1 MATIWRATGQ
11 GNKSGRATGGSVA
24 ISQSG
29 YNSDNQATNRIGGS
43 GSMLFAGSVSEQM
56 TVTVAGNTAAVNHT
70 TTNFVGY
77 ASVIGAG
84 KAVTL
89 LAP

>member
-1 MATIWRATGQ
+1 
-11 GNKSGRATGGSVA
+11 
-24 ISQSG
+24 
-29 YNSDNQATNRIGGS
+29 
-43 GSMLFAGSVSEQM
+43 MLFAGSVSEQM